1 MANNCR
7 TVGLFENLIQVNLGY
22 LGVSEITIENSNGS
36 SSGGGGIRISETFAF
51 LLALQLRQQ
60 KGRDTMRN
68 PFSPHPQS
76 KSRWKSTKEE
86 NYSLS

>member
-36 SSGGGGIRISETFAF
+36 SSGGGIRISETFAF
-51 LLALQLRQQ
+51 LLALQQR
-60 KGRDTMRN
+60 
-68 PFSPHPQS
+68 
-76 KSRWKSTKEE
+76 
-86 NYSLS
+86 